1 MGVPPVPPGTP
12 PAIAGK
18 IVGVAHGTFISGMGL
33 ACLVAAGVAVVAVFV
48 ALLPSAARTPTRE
61 RGRPASDVN
70 RVRTTAPP
78 GRLGGA
84 VAYPGDLPRAPLPAA
99 TTAGQGAVK

>member
-1 MGVPPVPPGTP
+1 MAIGIRGVVIGASTAGGP
-12 PAIAGK
+12 IA
-18 IVGVAHGTFISGMGL
+18 
-33 ACLVAAGVAVVAVFV
+33 
-48 ALLPSAARTPTRE
+48 RRPT
-61 RGRPASDVN
+61 SDVN

-78 GRLGGA
+78 GRPGGA